1 MTYKMK
7 NTYDKLDRY
16 DHKIISELDIN
27 ARIAASAISRKIR
40 LPKETVNFRVK
51 RLLKRDYIKNFYT
64 LINGSTCGYQY
75 YKIFIKFNNM
85 TKNLEEEVKDFL
97 LAEKSCANLRISDGF
112 FDICFVSMHKNPEDL
127 KQFMHRFH
135 TKFGRNI
142 LLRSMN
148 QIISSYKFS
157 QKFFPQSKE
166 IRNKI
171 YYGRTSDYNLDEIDK
186 KVIRIL
192 SIQARTKLIDMSSQL
207 NEDPKVI
214 KYHMKKLEK
223 DGIII
228 GYFTALNLEIL
239 HKSLVQIDISLKD
252 PTKIHL
258 ILDYFQKTN
267 AGTFASEMLGRYDLT
282 IEIYID
288 DDNQLRNIIQKFK
301 ETFSYNIMF
310 YDLSRIY
317 QEFVVNWSPF
327 DALKK

>member
-1 MTYKMK
+1 MNDKMN
-7 NTYDKLDRY
+7 NTCDKLDQY

-27 ARIAASAISRKIR
+27 ARISASAISRKIR

-51 RLLKRDYIKNFYT
+51 RLLKHNYIKNFYT
-64 LINGSTCGYQY
+64 LINGSIFGYQY
-75 YKIFIKFNNM
+75 YKIFIKFSNM
-85 TKNLEEEVKDFL
+85 TNNLEEDVKDFL

-112 FDICFVSMHKNPEDL
+112 FDICFVSMHKTPEDL

-135 TKFGRNI
+135 TKFGKNI

-171 YYGRTSDYNLDEIDK
+171 YYGRTSDYNLDEVDK
-186 KVIRIL
+186 NIIHIL
-192 SIQARTKLIDMSSQL
+192 SIQARTKLIDMSNQL
-207 NEDPKVI
+207 NEDSKVI
-214 KYHMKKLEK
+214 KYHMNKLEK

-228 GYFTALNLEIL
+228 GYFTALNLKIL
-239 HKSLVQIDISLKD
+239 QKSLVQIDISLKD
-252 PTKIHL
+252 PTKMHL
-258 ILDYFQKTN
+258 ILNYFQKTN
-267 AGTFASEMLGRYDLT
+267 ACIFASEMLGRYDLT

-288 DDNQLRNIIQKFK
+288 NDNQLRDIIQKFK
-301 ETFSYNIMF
+301 ETFSYDIMF
-310 YDLSRIY
+310 YDLSRVY

-327 DALKK
+327 DAFKK